1 MGIDLAGLQYCEQQW
16 MELSSFCFGRFLMW
30 NYIFSLSGEDLVVVL
45 HVCGRGCFF
54 GKYCVANL
62 YYEAFENKGA
72 PAYPLTLSTLL
83 IVETQRAVLHKQ
95 TKKIHVLTHLPHRFN
110 ICRCKHKS
118 TKNWNFFSYLLLFE
132 LRLYAHHGILL

>member
-54 GKYCVANL
+54 GKYCFANL
-62 YYEAFENKGA
+62 YCETFENKGA
-72 PAYPLTLSTLL
+72 SAYPLTLSTLL
-83 IVETQRAVLHKQ
+83 IEETQRDVLHIQ
-95 TKKIHVLTHLPHRFN
+95 TKRN
-110 ICRCKHKS
+110 IAAS
-118 TKNWNFFSYLLLFE
+118 V
-132 LRLYAHHGILL
+132 